1 MSAKE
6 LRRGEVLSRVK
17 RGELK
22 LTEAAELL
30 EVSYRHAKRLK
41 KRYRAGGAKALVHG
55 NVGRA
60 SNRADQKRR
69 QQVLELV
76 RENYAGEGHE
86 RFGPTLAS
94 EHLAADHG
102 LEVPRETLRRWM
114 LAAGLWSRRRKR
126 QPHRTRRQRKAH
138 FGELIQLDGSHHHW
152 LEERGPKACLMN
164 FVDDATGVALCRF
177 SDQETTWAA
186 ADLLAAWVRQHGVP
200 KALYCDWKNVYQRQ
214 PTSREAL
221 AGIKPET
228 QFGRMCAKL
237 GITIMAASSPQAK
250 GRVERHHGT
259 HQDRLIKKMRL
270 RGIVEYEA
278 ANRYL
283 DEEYLAEHNERFA
296 CEPAAAA
303 DFHQALPRG
312 TELRG
317 VFCCEYER
325 VVSNDRVVRFENRC
339 LQLKPKRNQGVGAG
353 ASRRRTT
360 PGGELC
366 YGKNG
371 LRIHKRA
378 VEMPGRME
386 SVENLSRQ
394 QYRVR
399 GAVDGF
405 PPFPPP
411 LGNRYAI
418 PTVPQPRRR
427 RYLSYE
433 QETQGDTSIEL
444 PRGTFLLGV
453 DKQQLS
459 DARKLGARY
468 TRVAVGV
475 QRSDADRQGRETF
488 RVTRQLRSRLI

>member
-1 MSAKE
+1 MGRTWMSAKE

-186 ADLLAAWVRQHGVP
+186 ADLLAAWVRQTAFPRRCTATG
-200 KALYCDWKNVYQRQ
+200 K
-214 PTSREAL
+214 TS
-221 AGIKPET
+221 T
-228 QFGRMCAKL
+228 
-237 GITIMAASSPQAK
+237 S
-250 GRVERHHGT
+250 
-259 HQDRLIKKMRL
+259 
-270 RGIVEYEA
+270 
-278 ANRYL
+278 
-283 DEEYLAEHNERFA
+283 
-296 CEPAAAA
+296 
-303 DFHQALPRG
+303 
-312 TELRG
+312 
-317 VFCCEYER
+317 
-325 VVSNDRVVRFENRC
+325 
-339 LQLKPKRNQGVGAG
+339 
-353 ASRRRTT
+353 ASRRR
-360 PGGELC
+360 
-366 YGKNG
+366 GK
-371 LRIHKRA
+371 RWQ
-378 VEMPGRME
+378 E
-386 SVENLSRQ
+386 SS
-394 QYRVR
+394 
-399 GAVDGF
+399 
-405 PPFPPP
+405 
-411 LGNRYAI
+411 
-418 PTVPQPRRR
+418 PRRSSGACVPSSALR
-427 RYLSYE
+427 SWR
-433 QETQGDTSIEL
+433 L
-444 PRGTFLLGV
+444 PRRKPRAEWSAIT
-453 DKQQLS
+453 
-459 DARKLGARY
+459 ARTKTA
-468 TRVAVGV
+468 
-475 QRSDADRQGRETF
+475 
-488 RVTRQLRSRLI
+488 